1 MQKEILKKGIKKNY
15 GKIALEG
22 NVSNTCCSPSSS
34 QEICCDKNNISN
46 EQISS
51 MIGYNITELKSIPE
65 ESIIGLG
72 CGAPLNFVDI
82 KKGVILVDLG
92 SGAGIDAFLTIKLV
106 VNEGKIIGFEM
117 TDEMLEKA
125 RKVAIANNYKNVEF
139 RKGDIEEKI
148 SY

>member
-1 MQKEILKKGIKKNY
+1 
-15 GKIALEG
+15 
-22 NVSNTCCSPSSS
+22 
-34 QEICCDKNNISN
+34 
-46 EQISS
+46 
-51 MIGYNITELKSIPE
+51 LKSIPE

-117 TDEMLEKA
+117 IDEMLEKA